1 MFQPRFAPVT
11 TASVR
16 RRLKIDAVD
25 TWLYLLITSI
35 ATMRFIGLSHSAG
48 REPQSDRIKKR

>member
-25 TWLYLLITSI
+25 TWLSVLITSI
-35 ATMRFIGLSHSAG
+35 DTMCFIGLSRSAKCK
-48 REPQSDRIKKR
+48 PQGGRIKNQ

>member
-25 TWLYLLITSI
+25 TWLSVLITSI
-35 ATMRFIGLSHSAG
+35 DTMCFIGFHEARSANH
-48 REPQSDRIKKR
+48 KAAA